1 VNLED
6 ALRTSQFFGGLN
18 DRQRARIA
26 NLMTVRRF
34 DAGTVI
40 LQQGTSAVTL
50 YLILDGEVR
59 VTRQPEDG
67 GTAIALATLAPGD
80 VFGEMAVL
88 DEETRSSSITAL
100 EMTRCAL
107 LPRWELIQELRRQPD
122 LAIELLRIFA
132 RRIRILDERLA
143 LLSSSATTPSGT
155 G

>member
-1 VNLED
+1 MNVEE
-6 ALRTSQFFGGLN
+6 ALRHSQIFGNLN

-26 NLMTVRRF
+26 NLMSIRRF
-34 DAGTVI
+34 DSGTVI

-50 YLILDGEVR
+50 YLILDGQVR
-59 VTRQPEDG
+59 VTREPEDG
-67 GTAIALATLAPGD
+67 GTSVSLATLGAGD

-88 DEETRSSSITAL
+88 DEETRSSTITAL
-100 EMTRCAL
+100 EPTRCAL

-143 LLSSSATTPSGT
+143 LLNSGTSTPSGT
-155 G
+155 D